1 MPSYVYQCPECQ
13 ESVTVMKSIHSN
25 EEEKCKACDV
35 VMVKKMFA
43 PPVNFKGGGWA
54 HKEF

>member
-1 MPSYVYQCPECQ
+1 
-13 ESVTVMKSIHSN
+13 MKSIHSN